1 MRVSLLRVAAA
12 LVLASLTPSAL
23 AITVRS
29 LQSTYSA
36 PSYRVSLVALVD
48 APPQDVE
55 AVLVD
60 YRNYRSL
67 DPRIRTSEVLSPV
80 SADEAVVRTRIRF
93 CAAFFCRTIERV
105 ENVLHRPGELLATVI
120 PERSQLRSGVTRMA
134 WQAEGSGTLV
144 TYEAEFVPDFW
155 VPDIIARRYAT
166 RALRDS
172 TEELFTNIEREAHA
186 R

>member
-1 MRVSLLRVAAA
+1 MRLSLLRVAAA
-12 LVLASLTPSAL
+12 LCLASLPPSTH

-36 PSYRVSLVALVD
+36 PTYRVSLVALVD

-67 DPRIRTSEVLSPV
+67 DPRIRTSEVLSTVP
-80 SADEAVVRTRIRF
+80 ADATVVRTRIRF

-105 ENVLHRPGELLATVI
+105 ENVEHRPGELLATVI
-120 PERSQLRSGVTRMA
+120 PERSELRRGVTRTA
-134 WQAEGSGTLV
+134 WRAEGSGTLV
-144 TYEAEFVPDFW
+144 TYEAEFVPDFR
-155 VPDIIARRYAT
+155 VPDLIARRAT

-172 TEELFTNIEREAHA
+172 TANLFTNVEREAHA